1 MGNRVDPE
9 HTDPD
14 DYSYTAEE
22 YGREEYEPN
31 PYDGT
36 YSEE

>member
-1 MGNRVDPE
+1 MRADTNPPPKGEPKMDE
-9 HTDPD
+9 WDT
-14 DYSYTAEE
+14 Y
-22 YGREEYEPN
+22 EEYEEN